1 MVVTNMKY
9 GKAWEGESSD
19 ERELSRAGWRLESAL
34 APSKGGSKGPRPLAR
49 VQALDGSTQTSKG
62 RSLKKEITREG
73 PNKLLTLEPRPEMDI
88 LDQQLSKMS

>member
-1 MVVTNMKY
+1 MAKH
-9 GKAWEGESSD
+9 GKGRAAMRGNGAGQAGDWNQLWPPAREG
-19 ERELSRAGWRLESAL
+19 
-34 APSKGGSKGPRPLAR
+34 PR

-62 RSLKKEITREG
+62 RSFKKEITREG

>member
-34 APSKGGSKGPRPLAR
+34 APSKGGSKGPR

>member
-19 ERELSRAGWRLESAL
+19 EREWSRAGWRLESAL
-34 APSKGGSKGPRPLAR
+34 APSKGGSKGPR

-62 RSLKKEITREG
+62 RSFKKEITREG
-73 PNKLLTLEPRPEMDI
+73 PNKLLTLEPRPEMDNDI